1 MTDNELNELI
11 KIRDNAPECATHV
24 SRNGVYYCYS
34 NNQNFGVLVWWR
46 RGEEWIE
53 SKIDHITR
61 SLSDINTIIQLEQ
74 QKRELGKRVF
84 QLETELKE
92 YAECIDALVDNG
104 SITHH
109 PNIEMDALTDGMRAV
124 AKGLNQ

>member
-1 MTDNELNELI
+1 MTDNELNELNRKWLRKNSGLFDCI
-11 KIRDNAPECATHV
+11 DGGLIDFCDYTETKKKILEMQV
-24 SRNGVYYCYS
+24 SI
-34 NNQNFGVLVWWR
+34 
-46 RGEEWIE
+46 EE
-53 SKIDHITR
+53 
-61 SLSDINTIIQLEQ
+61 LEQ
-74 QKRELGKRVF
+74 QRRELDKRAF